1 MESWI
6 QFVVRSEVGDF
17 AGDLSRLKF
26 TEKLFF
32 AQLDGSV

>member
-1 MESWI
+1 MESWVR
-6 QFVVRSEVGDF
+6 FVVRNAVGDF

-32 AQLDGSV
+32 AQLNVSV